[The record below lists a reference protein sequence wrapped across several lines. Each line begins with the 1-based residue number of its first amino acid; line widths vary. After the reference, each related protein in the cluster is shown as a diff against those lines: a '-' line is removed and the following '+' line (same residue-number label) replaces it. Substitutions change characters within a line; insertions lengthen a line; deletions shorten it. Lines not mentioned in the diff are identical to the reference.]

1 MFNYQNVLFTIYLIL
16 ISNLGLAQSVVKGY
30 VIDDK
35 TDEKIPNAVLVIN
48 NSKNYLSDSTGFF
61 SFNLSE
67 GNYDIQIN
75 ALGFLSNKLQLEI
88 LDHSGKELFIR
99 LIPAPVLIEG
109 VTVTG
114 ERFTKEINS
123 YTYELKPGDLS
134 KIPQVGEPDAMR
146 SIQALPGVT
155 AINDLSSLIFLRG
168 GNFDETLISLDNVPI
183 YNPYHLGE
191 MFSSINPDIIQLQR
205 LYTSNY
211 PSNYGD
217 YLSGILDLKSK
228 SNNKLNGSVSL
239 STLSS
244 KVSANIPIS
253 SGILTLAA
261 RRTYFDLVGA
271 LTGMNFPYY
280 FYDMY
285 GKYEIP
291 FDENNLLEASV
302 FFTRDTYDIFSD
314 EEYEKSSGSKNPSW
328 GNLLLST
335 KYTHY
340 FNKEDYF
347 NFNIYLSN
355 STLNANAEAK
365 VNQLYNLDESNPD
378 STNSLFIDNAIIENG
393 IISAFSFGLEGQ
405 IISMGAELKKIQ
417 LKSNW
422 NLRENDLSGILK
434 YPFQEVFFDFAPNP
448 YSSNDKLFKYSFY
461 LLDNIQLT
469 KDAELIAGIRSTYLS
484 VINNF
489 FFTPYLLS
497 IYRINENLQLKFSFG
512 SYYQY
517 LYTIKDQQHEELYAP
532 FSSYFVANHK
542 DQVSHSNHYTIGI
555 EFKELI
561 ENFNLNV
568 EAYYKTR
575 ENLASSY
582 KLDRSITFE
591 DGSVKGLEIFLKK
604 VTGFYNGWIS
614 YSLSR
619 SVKENKDYTYFSN
632 YDRTHSVKILANF
645 NLSDIWTFS
654 SFWTYTSGLPATP
667 AIGKYLRGNDYLN
680 NHYGFP
686 TLIDYEGRVWEIIEG
701 RKNSIRLSDFSRLDI
716 GITGNFLWGK
726 VMIKPY
732 LQVLNVYNSFNPYF
746 YSASGNDTSINDGE
760 DRGSFVI
767 PTIGVTVEF

>member
-1 MFNYQNVLFTIYLIL
+1 MFNYPNVLLSIYIIL
-16 ISNLGLAQSVVKGY
+16 ISNVIFAQSLVKGY

-35 TDEKIPNAVLVIN
+35 SDEKIPNAVLVIN

-61 SFNLSE
+61 SFNLPD
-67 GNYDIQIN
+67 GKYDIQIN
-75 ALGFLSNKLQLEI
+75 ALGFHSSKLQLEMV
-88 LDHSGKELFIR
+88 DSFGKELFVR
-99 LIPAPVLIEG
+99 LIPAPILIEG
-109 VTVTG
+109 VTITG

-134 KIPQVGEPDAMR
+134 KIPQVAEPDVMR

-205 LYTSNY
+205 LYTSNH

-228 SNNKLNGSVSL
+228 SNNKLSGSVSL
-239 STLSS
+239 SLISS
-244 KVSANIPIS
+244 KISTSVPIS
-253 SGILTLAA
+253 SGVLTLAG
-261 RRTYFDLVGA
+261 RRTYFDLIGA
-271 LTGMNFPYY
+271 LSGMNFPYY
-280 FYDMY
+280 FYDLY

-291 FDENNLLEASV
+291 LDKNNLLEASA
-302 FFTRDTYDIFSD
+302 FYTRDTYDIFSD
-314 EEYEKSSGSKNPSW
+314 EEYEKTSGSKNPSW
-328 GNLLLST
+328 GNFLLST
-335 KYTHY
+335 KFTHY
-340 FNKEDYF
+340 FDKDEYF
-347 NFNIYLSN
+347 NFNIFSSI
-355 STLNANAEAK
+355 STLNADAEAK
-365 VNQLYNLDESNPD
+365 VNQLYNLDEFNPD
-378 STNSLFIDNAIIENG
+378 STNSMFIDNAIIENG
-393 IISAFSFGLEGQ
+393 ILSALSFGLEGQ
-405 IISMGAELKKIQ
+405 KISIGAELKLIK
-417 LKSNW
+417 LKSDW
-422 NLRENDLSGILK
+422 NIRENDLSGIIK

-448 YSSNDKLFKYSFY
+448 YSSNDKFYKYSFY

-469 KDAELIAGIRSTYLS
+469 KDVELIAGIRSTYISELKK
-484 VINNF
+484 I
-489 FFTPYLLS
+489 FFTPYFLS
-497 IYRINENLQLKFSFG
+497 IYKLNENLQLKLSFG

-532 FSSYFVANHK
+532 FSSYFIAKNK

-561 ENFNLNV
+561 GDINLNV

-591 DGSVKGLEIFLKK
+591 DGSAKGFEILLKK

-619 SVKENKDYTYFSN
+619 SVKENNDYTYFSN
-632 YDRTHSVKILANF
+632 YDRTHSLKILVNF
-645 NLSDIWTFS
+645 NLSDTWILS

-667 AIGKYLRGNDYLN
+667 AIGKFLRGNDYLN
-680 NHYGFP
+680 NHYGYP

-701 RKNSIRLSDFSRLDI
+701 RKNSIRLSDFSRLDL

-746 YSASGNDTSINDGE
+746 YSASGNDTSISDGE

-767 PTIGVTVEF
+767 PTIGVTIEF